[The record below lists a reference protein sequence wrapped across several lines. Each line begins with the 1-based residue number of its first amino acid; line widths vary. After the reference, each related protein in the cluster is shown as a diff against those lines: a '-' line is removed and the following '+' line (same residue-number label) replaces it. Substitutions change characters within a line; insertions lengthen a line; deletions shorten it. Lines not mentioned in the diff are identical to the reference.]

1 MKLMNRTS
9 LVAVATSVALTSG
22 ALAAPAMAQSSD
34 ASAASDT
41 TVSTVDASSD
51 TTADASTSSNIVSF
65 VDTLATSSKDLT
77 ESDAFK
83 WFSVVAAVVSTA
95 VTAYTFITRIQQYL

>member
-9 LVAVATSVALTSG
+9 LVAIATSVALTSG

-41 TVSTVDASSD
+41 IVSTVDPAAD
-51 TTADASTSSNIVSF
+51 TTGTSTSSNIVSF
-65 VDTLATSSKDLT
+65 VDTLATSSKQITD
-77 ESDAFK
+77 SDAYK
-83 WFSVVAAVVSTA
+83 WFTVAAAVLSVVAAGI
-95 VTAYTFITRIQQYL
+95 TFALRIQSLI